1 MSYVT
6 CRLSPRRSREEIIFY
21 TRAMLTRQQKEQQV
35 ADLHNKLGKIKSL
48 IFTDYSGVRVDELTK
63 IRRNLKEQGID
74 YKVIKNRL
82 FKIALN
88 QRKIDI
94 EKNLLERPLAA
105 AFSYQDE
112 VAPAK
117 ILSEAQKQTEA
128 LEILG
133 GIYNDRYIDQKEVM
147 KLAKLPGRDELLAKI
162 AGSLNAPISG
172 LVNVLA
178 GNMRGLI
185 NVLSQ
190 YQLKSQDLQ

>member
-1 MSYVT
+1 
-6 CRLSPRRSREEIIFY
+6 
-21 TRAMLTRQQKEQQV
+21 MLTRQQKEQQV
-35 ADLHNKLGKIKSL
+35 ADLQDKLGKIKSL

-63 IRRNLKEQGID
+63 IRQNLKEQGID

-82 FKIALN
+82 FKIALD

-128 LEILG
+128 LDILG
-133 GIYNDRYIDQKEVM
+133 GIYNGRYIDQNEVM
-147 KLAKLPGRDELLAKI
+147 NLAKLPGREELLAKVV
-162 AGSLNAPISG
+162 GSLNAPISG

-178 GNMRGLI
+178 GNLRSLV
-185 NVLSQ
+185 NVLRQ
-190 YQLKSQDLQ
+190 YQLKIS